1 MLGGFAIRTRFFL
14 PVASQKSNQKSSSS
28 ELRTVR
34 LKRTEHDK
42 NTVKICFICTVA
54 RGTLKLNSSRRTE
67 YAPPPD
73 SGLATDAGRIR

>member
-1 MLGGFAIRTRFFL
+1 MLGGLAIRTRFFL

-28 ELRTVR
+28 ELRPVR
-34 LKRTEHDK
+34 LKRTEHGK

-67 YAPPPD
+67 YAPPLD